1 MLRNPPSG
9 ESDSSANTEGAH
21 PAHSDGGFLL
31 LCGLARQVSQNGPE
45 RKRVPMW
52 ITTGNPLGTRDA
64 PPWNRTKNLL
74 IKRTFSQGSPEKN
87 LGMALPDA
95 VPFRPVVSRQPA
107 RVS

>member
-31 LCGLARQVSQNGPE
+31 SALQQPREVTRDWHKWPAKQSGP
-45 RKRVPMW
+45 
-52 ITTGNPLGTRDA
+52 TGRNPLSRLDYA

-74 IKRTFSQGSPEKN
+74 IKSP
-87 LGMALPDA
+87 AAA
-95 VPFRPVVSRQPA
+95 VPSPNKPSN
-107 RVS
+107 